1 MEHTNNYRPG
11 DIILTADK
19 ITKSF
24 GDLVVLEDYNLS
36 LRQGEFVSLVG
47 PTGCGKTTLLK
58 VLAGLMKDYSGTIDR
73 RSGRGLFAS
82 VVFQDRSFFPWLNIM
97 DNIKICLNDLV
108 SDAEKE
114 YVAASYLKKVR
125 LLDFMAYLPG
135 ELSEGMIQR
144 ANVARALASR
154 SQLVLMDEP
163 FVHLDFLSR
172 ISLQQ
177 LVLEILAS
185 ESRTV
190 LFVTH
195 NIHEAITLADR
206 VIVMSSRPG
215 KIAGEFMVDIPG
227 PRDVNRIRTDPRYL
241 DLVEKVTELLTVE
254 VEKSQRQFDLWIK
267 SHHWDL

>member
-1 MEHTNNYRPG
+1 MEHTSNCSPG
-11 DIILTADK
+11 DIILKAAN

-24 GDLVVLEDYNLS
+24 GDLAVLEDFNLS

-58 VLAGLMKDYSGTIDR
+58 ILAGLVKDHSGTIDR
-73 RSGRGLFAS
+73 RCGRGLFAS
-82 VVFQDRSFFPWLNIM
+82 VVFQEGSFFPWLNIM
-97 DNIKICLNDLV
+97 DNIKICLNDHE
-108 SDAEKE
+108 SDVEKE
-114 YVAASYLKKVR
+114 HAAESYLKKVR
-125 LLDFMAYLPG
+125 LLDFKAYLPG
-135 ELSEGMIQR
+135 ELSEGMVQR

-172 ISLQQ
+172 IGLQQ

-206 VIVMSSRPG
+206 VVVMSSRPG
-215 KIAGEFMVDIPG
+215 KVAGEFVVDIPC
-227 PRDVNRIRTDPRYL
+227 PRDVHEIRKDPRYL
-241 DLVEKVTELLTVE
+241 ALVAKITGALTLE
-254 VEKSQRQFDLWIK
+254 VEESQRQFDQWIK
-267 SHHWDL
+267 KHHSAS